1 MACRVGFGGWGE
13 WEFLDAKKWLFEPFS
28 EGKILKSEEN
38 KGFRSKNRQKFDK
51 KMKILALQILKKR
64 RLC

>member
-1 MACRVGFGGWGE
+1 MGFRVWGE
-13 WEFLDAKKWLFEPFS
+13 RKFLDVKKWLFEPFL

-51 KMKILALQILKKR
+51 RAKILAL
-64 RLC
+64 